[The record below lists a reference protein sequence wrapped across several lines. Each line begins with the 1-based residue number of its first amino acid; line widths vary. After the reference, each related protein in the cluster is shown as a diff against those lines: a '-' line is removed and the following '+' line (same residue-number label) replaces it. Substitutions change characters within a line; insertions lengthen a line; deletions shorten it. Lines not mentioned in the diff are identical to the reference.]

1 MTARTPR
8 IITGQQLGV
17 GWTPALA
24 VVKALQALALAR
36 KLGGEALYWLAD
48 EDHDR
53 LEAASTVGLRGARL
67 LRHRFRFEAPEG
79 TATGWLPWTEAHQRE
94 AEALW
99 GPLPAP
105 DRPTL
110 RDHVLALGRPLRQRG
125 LAFVS
130 PVEPTLRARCDA
142 TLRAWRELDL
152 EAGLVAQAQRLED
165 AGEALPL
172 DPRAQAAWFA
182 LDPATGLRR
191 RLERGQ
197 PCPEGHWLSP
207 GAALRPLLQSLL
219 FAPTHAVLGPSE
231 RAYWRLAEPLWAR
244 VGLEAP
250 EVVPRTTVHLL
261 PKGLNLS
268 PSQLEALR
276 AGFWEAFVE
285 VPAALP
291 SRALAGL
298 QPDPSWGPEV
308 GARFRNALVQTRHRL
323 RTLDRRVH
331 RDLVAQTVG
340 QDPERLRQR
349 LFPFGKPAERVLPG
363 LVWLRR
369 ADLLN
374 ALLEGLS
381 EAPPLLLLE
390 EP

>member
-53 LEAASTVGLRGARL
+53 LEAASTVGLRGVRL

-130 PVEPTLRARCDA
+130 PVEPTLRGSVDA

-152 EAGLVAQAQRLED
+152 EAGLVAQAQRLEA

-207 GAALRPLLQSLL
+207 GAALRPLFQSLL

-250 EVVPRTTVHLL
+250 EIVPRTTVHLL

-285 VPAALP
+285 APAALP

-298 QPDPSWGPEV
+298 QPDPAWGPEV

-331 RDLVAQTVG
+331 RDLAARAVG

-349 LFPFGKPAERVLPG
+349 LFPFGEPAERVLPG
-363 LVWLRR
+363 LVSLRR
-369 ADLLN
+369 ADLLD
-374 ALLEGLS
+374 ALLEGLA

>member
-36 KLGGEALYWLAD
+36 RLGGEALYWLAD

-53 LEAASTVGLRGARL
+53 LEVASTVGFQGERL
-67 LRHRFRFEAPEG
+67 VRHRFRFEAPEG

-99 GPLPAP
+99 GQLPEP

-130 PVEPTLRARCDA
+130 PVEPTLRTPVDA

-152 EAGLVAQAQRLED
+152 ERDLEAQAQRLEA
-165 AGEALPL
+165 AGEPLPL
-172 DPRAQAAWFA
+172 DPRTQAAWFT

-191 RLERGQ
+191 RLERGE

-207 GAALRPLLQSLL
+207 GAALRPLFQSLL

-244 VGLEAP
+244 VGLESP
-250 EVVPRTTVHLL
+250 EIVPRTTVHLL

-285 VPAALP
+285 APTALP
-291 SRALAGL
+291 SRILAGL
-298 QPDPSWGPEV
+298 QPDPAWGPEV

-331 RDLVAQTVG
+331 RDLAARAVG

-363 LVWLRR
+363 LAWLRR
-369 ADLLN
+369 TDLVE
-374 ALLEGLS
+374 ALLEALS
-381 EAPPLLLLE
+381 EVPPRLLLE

>member
-1 MTARTPR
+1 MTVRTPR

-17 GWTPALA
+17 GWSPALA

-53 LEAASTVGLRGARL
+53 LEAASTVGFRGERL
-67 LRHRFRFEAPEG
+67 VRHRFRFEAPEG
-79 TATGWLPWTEAHQRE
+79 TATGWLTWTEAHQRE

-110 RDHVLALGRPLRQRG
+110 RDHVLTLGRPLRQRG

-130 PVEPTLRARCDA
+130 PVEPTLRAPVDA

-152 EAGLVAQAQRLED
+152 ERDLELQAQRLEAD
-165 AGEALPL
+165 GEPLPL

-182 LDPATGLRR
+182 LDPTTGLRR
-191 RLERGQ
+191 RLERGE

-250 EVVPRTTVHLL
+250 EIVPRTTVHLL

-268 PSQLEALR
+268 PSRLEALR
-276 AGFWEAFVE
+276 VGFWEAFADA
-285 VPAALP
+285 PGALP

-331 RDLVAQTVG
+331 RDLVAQAVG

-369 ADLLN
+369 GNLLD
-374 ALLEGLS
+374 ALLERLS